1 MADAPRAPRVP
12 PALLAA
18 GFPLCIAGLLV
29 SVMALL
35 PGIDIAFRW
44 PIFFLGAF
52 LYLPGSM
59 IVFFGRQG
67 KERNQAFNAV
77 RLIRMGF
84 LFIALFLMMQT
95 VGTR

>member
-1 MADAPRAPRVP
+1 MPDAPRASRVP
-12 PALLAA
+12 PQLLAA
-18 GFPLCIAGLLV
+18 GFPLCVVGLV
-29 SVMALL
+29 ISALAL
-35 PGIDIAFRW
+35 IPQIDIGFRW

-52 LYLPGSM
+52 VYLPGSM

-95 VGTR
+95 IGTR